1 MVGQGYLC
9 NGPYNLGLNEDTDM
23 DTLSFYN
30 QISDS
35 IKRGIIGY
43 SVKVGRELRH
53 FPVREFYRAVNYAKN
68 MDGILMYEE
77 HSDRKGTDG
86 EVVISVRVLSFKT
99 CRLPMR
105 SFVEIKFRIGD
116 KSHESFRRNLLN
128 MQDYEK
134 YVIYSVCMGLTIG

>member
-1 MVGQGYLC
+1 
-9 NGPYNLGLNEDTDM
+9 M

-43 SVKVGRELRH
+43 SVRVGRELKH

-77 HSDRKGTDG
+77 HSNRKGYG
-86 EVVISVRVLSFKT
+86 WKGRYICKSFKFQDMQIT
-99 CRLPMR
+99 NAIIRGNKVQNWRQIPREFPPELIKYARL
-105 SFVEIKFRIGD
+105 
-116 KSHESFRRNLLN
+116 
-128 MQDYEK
+128 
-134 YVIYSVCMGLTIG
+134 

>member
-43 SVKVGRELRH
+43 SVRVGRELRH

-77 HSDRKGTDG
+77 HSDRKGYG
-86 EVVISVRVLSFKT
+86 WRGRYICKSFKFQDMQIT
-99 CRLPMR
+99 NAVICGNKVQDWRQIPREFPSELIKYARL
-105 SFVEIKFRIGD
+105 
-116 KSHESFRRNLLN
+116 
-128 MQDYEK
+128 
-134 YVIYSVCMGLTIG
+134 

>member
-1 MVGQGYLC
+1 
-9 NGPYNLGLNEDTDM
+9 M

-43 SVKVGRELRH
+43 SVRVGRELKH

-68 MDGILMYEE
+68 MDGILMYENIVTA
-77 HSDRKGTDG
+77 RVTDG
-86 EVVISVRVLSFKT
+86 EVVTSARVSSSKT
-99 CRLPMR
+99 CRLQMQ
-105 SFVEIKFRIGD
+105 SFVETKFRIGD
-116 KSHESFRRNLLN
+116 KSHESFHQNLLN

-134 YVIYSVCMGLTIG
+134 YIIYSICMGLTIG

>member
-1 MVGQGYLC
+1 
-9 NGPYNLGLNEDTDM
+9 M

-30 QISDS
+30 QISDA

-43 SVKVGRELRH
+43 SVRVGRELKH

-77 HSDRKGTDG
+77 HSDRKGYG
-86 EVVISVRVLSFKT
+86 WRGRYICKSFKFQDMQIT
-99 CRLPMR
+99 NA
-105 SFVEIKFRIGD
+105 IIHGKKFRIGD
-116 KSHESFRRNLLN
+116 KSHESFQQSLLN

-134 YVIYSVCMGLTIG
+134 YIVCSICMGLIIR